1 MWAAFEV
8 WMMGDPAAPRLH
20 SPIHPLDHTHSVF
33 VFCFFVFFFFF
44 FQKGK
49 EVEGGGGED
58 MRCGGVSRLVLPF
71 NSASVAFFPSIFIPA
86 LPSSSLSV
94 SFLSDQ
100 A

>member
-20 SPIHPLDHTHSVF
+20 SPIHPLDHTHTQSL
-33 VFCFFVFFFFF
+33 FFVFLSFF